1 MYLVTFQRWTAGI
14 WTELQLVSVC
24 GDEVVTWSVILIL
37 TRSVSQEKK
46 DKVQRVSSVTQHIYL
61 LNTRSS
67 IQTLS
72 HTFKNKNDFFVL
84 FLALLKEQE
93 TAREGVET
101 SRATGRIRT
110 PYTASAPSHQRAPMF
125 YSTYKSYSYFLQLF
139 RRTNLK
145 FSSQFHV
152 FYKSS
157 LFKSIPKTLF
167 VPEEQLYTDSN
178 KSARSAKVKQVKLVL
193 NPVHTQT
200 SCPLSSFSCVT
211 QTTDSSSVQF
221 SVKHLTCQTLL
232 MLSSVWSQISFSF
245 FVNIIITLRMMSVR
259 EKHMQRWITLHM
271 MQTGCERDS
280 QLIGGAGGCTGS
292 TGTLGSCD
300 LRFIY
305 FLFNMLLETCL
316 KSCFVIV

>member
-1 MYLVTFQRWTAGI
+1 M
-14 WTELQLVSVC
+14 
-24 GDEVVTWSVILIL
+24 
-37 TRSVSQEKK
+37 
-46 DKVQRVSSVTQHIYL
+46 SSVTQHIYL

-67 IQTLS
+67 IQTLW
-72 HTFKNKNDFFVL
+72 HTFKNKNYFFVL

-178 KSARSAKVKQVKLVL
+178 KSTRSAKVKQVKLVL
-193 NPVHTQT
+193 ILFTLRRHVHSPPSAASHKLQT
-200 SCPLSSFSCVT
+200 A
-211 QTTDSSSVQF
+211 VQF
-221 SVKHLTCQTLL
+221 S
-232 MLSSVWSQISFSF
+232 SV
-245 FVNIIITLRMMSVR
+245 
-259 EKHMQRWITLHM
+259 
-271 MQTGCERDS
+271 
-280 QLIGGAGGCTGS
+280 
-292 TGTLGSCD
+292 
-300 LRFIY
+300 
-305 FLFNMLLETCL
+305 
-316 KSCFVIV
+316 

>member
-46 DKVQRVSSVTQHIYL
+46 DKVQRVSLVTQHIYL
-61 LNTRSS
+61 LNSRSS

-84 FLALLKEQE
+84 FLALLKGQE
-93 TAREGVET
+93 TAREGVAS

-145 FSSQFHV
+145 FSSRFHV

-178 KSARSAKVKQVKLVL
+178 KLTRSVKVKQVKLVL
-193 NPVHTQT
+193 ILFTLRRHVHSPPSAASHKLQT
-200 SCPLSSFSCVT
+200 A
-211 QTTDSSSVQF
+211 VQF
-221 SVKHLTCQTLL
+221 SSVWNIWHVKHYWCYPAFEARSASASSLT
-232 MLSSVWSQISFSF
+232 LS
-245 FVNIIITLRMMSVR
+245 
-259 EKHMQRWITLHM
+259 LH
-271 MQTGCERDS
+271 
-280 QLIGGAGGCTGS
+280 
-292 TGTLGSCD
+292 
-300 LRFIY
+300 
-305 FLFNMLLETCL
+305 
-316 KSCFVIV
+316 